1 MGLFLF
7 ILQLIFI
14 SIGMSKTRKILL
26 AIIALAVFI
35 YLVLPYYAK
44 QALVY
49 QMPGIEDYK
58 IFNNRI
64 VRAGDYQAWEIDEN
78 YNTAKIADSTR
89 DKMAFYEPVAFL
101 IIRDQKIIYEEYWD
115 GFNEDS
121 LSNSFSMAK
130 GIVSLLIGAALD
142 DGHIKSLDQKVGE
155 FIEAY
160 NEDGKEEITIRDVL
174 TMSSGL
180 DWDEA
185 YASLFSPTTESYY
198 GNDLRG
204 LVKNLDIMEKPGVRY
219 YYRSIDTE
227 LLAMIVESA
236 TGRSISDY
244 CSEKFWKEMGA
255 KHDALWSLDAKEGM
269 EKAFCCFNSN
279 ARDFARWGQ
288 LILNKGKWN
297 SNQLISEDY
306 LNEAI
311 SAADYLTDDEGNH
324 VDYYG
329 YQWWLI
335 EHDGIIIP
343 YMRGILGQYVFAIP
357 EKNAVVV
364 RLGHK
369 RSDELIGPNRKDIFV
384 YLEAAFQVLK

>member
-1 MGLFLF
+1 
-7 ILQLIFI
+7 
-14 SIGMSKTRKILL
+14 MSKTRKILL
-26 AIIALAVFI
+26 VIIALLVFI
-35 YLVLPYYAK
+35 YIALPYYAK

-58 IFNNRI
+58 IFNNRV
-64 VRAGDYQAWEIDEN
+64 VRAGDYMPWEIDEH
-78 YNTAKIADSTR
+78 YNSAKIADSTHE
-89 DKMAFYEPVAFL
+89 KMMFYEPVAFL
-101 IIRDQKIIYEEYWD
+101 IIQDQKIVFEEYWD
-115 GFNEDS
+115 GYNEDS

-130 GIVSLLIGAALD
+130 GIVSLLIGAAIE
-142 DGHIKSLDQKVGE
+142 DGYIESLDQKVGE

-160 NEDGKEEITIRDVL
+160 NEGGKEKITIRDVL

-198 GNDLRG
+198 GNDLEQM
-204 LVKNLDIMEKPGVRY
+204 VKNLDVMEKPGVRY

-236 TGRSISDY
+236 TGRNISDY
-244 CSEKFWKEMGA
+244 CSQKYWKFMGA
-255 KHDALWSLDAKEGM
+255 KHDALWSLDKKEGM
-269 EKAFCCFNSN
+269 EKAFCCFHSN

-288 LILNKGKWN
+288 LIINEGKWN
-297 SNQLISEDY
+297 DRQLVAREYIE
-306 LNEAI
+306 EATT
-311 SAADYLTDDEGNH
+311 AADYLIDDEGNH

-329 YQWWLI
+329 FQWWLI
-335 EHDGIIIP
+335 EYKGHTIP

-369 RSDELIGPNRKDIFV
+369 RSDELIGPNRKDIYV
-384 YLEAAFQVLK
+384 YLDAAFQILE

>member
-1 MGLFLF
+1 
-7 ILQLIFI
+7 
-14 SIGMSKTRKILL
+14 MSKTRKILL
-26 AIIALAVFI
+26 AIIVLAVFI
-35 YLVLPYYAK
+35 YIALPYYAK
-44 QALVY
+44 QALVH
-49 QMPGIEDYK
+49 QMPGIEDAK

-64 VRAGDYQAWEIDEN
+64 VRAGDFIPWELNEK
-78 YNTAKIADSTR
+78 YNSAKIADSTYE
-89 DKMAFYEPVAFL
+89 KMMFYEPVAYL
-101 IIRDQKIIYEEYWD
+101 IIQDQKIVYEEYWD
-115 GFNEDS
+115 GYNEDS

-142 DGHIKSLDQKVGE
+142 DGYIESLDQEVGE

-160 NEDGKEEITIRDVL
+160 NGGGKEEITIRDVL

-198 GNDLRG
+198 GNDLEQ
-204 LVKNLDIMEKPGVRY
+204 LVKGLEMMEKPGVRY

-236 TGRSISDY
+236 TGRNISDY
-244 CSEKFWKEMGA
+244 CSQKFWKFMGA
-255 KHDALWSLDAKEGM
+255 KHDALWSLDKKEGM
-269 EKAFCCFNSN
+269 EKAFCCFHSN

-288 LILNKGKWN
+288 LILNNGTWN
-297 SNQLISEDY
+297 GRQLISETY
-306 LNEAI
+306 IKEAI
-311 SAADYLTDDEGNH
+311 MPAYYLVDDEGRH

-335 EHDGIIIP
+335 DYNGYKMP
-343 YMRGILGQYVFAIP
+343 YMRGILGQYVFVIP

-369 RSDELIGPNRKDIFV
+369 RSDVLIGPNRKDIYV
-384 YLEAAFQVLK
+384 YLEAAFQILE

>member
-1 MGLFLF
+1 MI

-14 SIGMSKTRKILL
+14 SLGMSKTRKILL
-26 AIIALAVFI
+26 AIIVLAVFI
-35 YLVLPYYAK
+35 YLALPYYAK
-44 QALVY
+44 QALVH

-58 IFNNRI
+58 IFSNRI
-64 VRAGDYQAWEIDEN
+64 VRTGDHQTWEIDEN
-78 YNTAKIADSTR
+78 YNRAKIADSTR

-121 LSNSFSMAK
+121 PSNSFSMAK

-142 DGHIKSLDQKVGE
+142 DGYIKSLDQKVGE

-160 NEDGKEEITIRDVL
+160 NESGKEEITIRYVL

-180 DWDEA
+180 SWDEA

-204 LVKNLDIMEKPGVRY
+204 LVKNLDMMEKPGVRY

-236 TGRSISDY
+236 TGRNVSDY
-244 CSEKFWKEMGA
+244 CSEKFWKKMGA
-255 KHDALWSLDAKEGM
+255 KHDALWSLDEKEGM

-297 SNQLISEDY
+297 GNQLISEDY

-311 SAADYLTDDEGNH
+311 TAADYLLDDDGNH

-335 EHDGIIIP
+335 NYDGYKIP
-343 YMRGILGQYVFAIP
+343 YMRGVQGQYVFAIP
-357 EKNAVVV
+357 GKNAVVV

-384 YLEAAFQVLK
+384 YLEAAFQILE

>member
-1 MGLFLF
+1 
-7 ILQLIFI
+7 
-14 SIGMSKTRKILL
+14 MSKTRKILL
-26 AIIALAVFI
+26 AIIVLAVFI
-35 YLVLPYYAK
+35 YIALPYYAK
-44 QALVY
+44 QALVH
-49 QMPGIEDYK
+49 QMPGIEDAK

-64 VRAGDYQAWEIDEN
+64 VRADDFIPWELNEK
-78 YNTAKIADSTR
+78 YNSAKIPDSTYE
-89 DKMAFYEPVAFL
+89 KMMFYEPVAYL
-101 IIRDQKIIYEEYWD
+101 IIQDQKIVYEEYWD
-115 GFNEDS
+115 GYNEDS

-142 DGHIKSLDQKVGE
+142 DGYIESLDQEVGE

-160 NEDGKEEITIRDVL
+160 NGGGKEEITIRDVL

-198 GNDLRG
+198 GNDLEQ
-204 LVKNLDIMEKPGVRY
+204 LVKGLEMMEKPGVRY

-236 TGRSISDY
+236 TGRNISDY
-244 CSEKFWKEMGA
+244 CSQKFWKFMGA
-255 KHDALWSLDAKEGM
+255 KHDALWSLDKKEGM
-269 EKAFCCFNSN
+269 EKAFCCFHSN

-288 LILNKGKWN
+288 LILNNGTWN
-297 SNQLISEDY
+297 GRQLISETY
-306 LNEAI
+306 IKEAI
-311 SAADYLTDDEGNH
+311 MPAYYLVDDEGRH

-335 EHDGIIIP
+335 DYDGYKIP
-343 YMRGILGQYVFAIP
+343 YMRGILGQYVFVIP

-369 RSDELIGPNRKDIFV
+369 RSDVLIGPNRKDIYV
-384 YLEAAFQVLK
+384 YLEAAFQILE

>member
-1 MGLFLF
+1 
-7 ILQLIFI
+7 
-14 SIGMSKTRKILL
+14 MSKTRKILL
-26 AIIALAVFI
+26 VIIALLVFI
-35 YLVLPYYAK
+35 YIALPYYAK

-58 IFNNRI
+58 IFNNRV
-64 VRAGDYQAWEIDEN
+64 VRAGDYMPWEIDEH
-78 YNTAKIADSTR
+78 YNSAKIADSTR
-89 DKMAFYEPVAFL
+89 EKMMFYEPVAFL
-101 IIRDQKIIYEEYWD
+101 IIQDQKIVFEEYWD
-115 GFNEDS
+115 GYNEDS

-130 GIVSLLIGAALD
+130 GIVSLLIGAAIE
-142 DGHIKSLDQKVGE
+142 DGYIESLDQKVGE

-160 NEDGKEEITIRDVL
+160 NEGGKEKITIRDVL

-198 GNDLRG
+198 GNDLEQM
-204 LVKNLDIMEKPGVRY
+204 VKNLDVMEKPGVRY

-236 TGRSISDY
+236 TGRNISDY
-244 CSEKFWKEMGA
+244 CSQKYWKFMGA
-255 KHDALWSLDAKEGM
+255 KHDALWSLDKKEGM
-269 EKAFCCFNSN
+269 EKAFCCFHSN

-288 LILNKGKWN
+288 LIINEGKWN
-297 SNQLISEDY
+297 DRQLVAREYIE
-306 LNEAI
+306 EATT
-311 SAADYLTDDEGNH
+311 AADYLIDDEGNH

-329 YQWWLI
+329 FQWWLI
-335 EHDGIIIP
+335 EYKGHTIP

-369 RSDELIGPNRKDIFV
+369 RSDELIGPNRKDIYV
-384 YLEAAFQVLK
+384 YLDAAFQILE

>member
-1 MGLFLF
+1 
-7 ILQLIFI
+7 
-14 SIGMSKTRKILL
+14 MSKTRKILL

-244 CSEKFWKEMGA
+244 CSEKFWKKMGA

-369 RSDELIGPNRKDIFV
+369 RSDELIGPNRKDIYV

>member
-1 MGLFLF
+1 
-7 ILQLIFI
+7 
-14 SIGMSKTRKILL
+14 MSKTRRILL
-26 AIIALAVFI
+26 AIIAILVIVYLA
-35 YLVLPYYAK
+35 LPYYAK
-44 QALVY
+44 QALIH

-58 IFNNRI
+58 IFNNRV
-64 VRAGDYQAWEIDEN
+64 VRTGDHLPWLLDES
-78 YNTAKIADSTR
+78 YNTHTLVDSTR
-89 DKMAFYEPVAFL
+89 DKILFYNPVAFMV
-101 IIRDQKIIYEEYWD
+101 IKDQKIVYEEYWD
-115 GFNEDS
+115 GFDADA

-130 GIVSLLIGAALD
+130 SIISLLVGAAID
-142 DGHIKSLDQKVGE
+142 DGYIQSPDQKVGE

-160 NEDGKEEITIRDVL
+160 NENGKENITIRDVL

-185 YASLFSPTTESYY
+185 YASLFSPTTKSYY
-198 GNDLRG
+198 GNDLVKMAKELN
-204 LVKNLDIMEKPGVRY
+204 LVEEPGNRY

-236 TGRSISDY
+236 TGRNISDY
-244 CSEKFWKEMGA
+244 CSEKFWKHMGA
-255 KHDALWSLDAKEGM
+255 KHNALWSLDKKEGM

-288 LILNKGKWN
+288 LLLNNGKWN
-297 SNQLISEDY
+297 DRQLVSESY
-306 LNEAI
+306 LEEAT
-311 SAADYLTDDEGNH
+311 APANYLIDDDGNR

-335 EHDGIIIP
+335 DYEGHRIP
-343 YMRGILGQYVFAIP
+343 YMRGILGQYVFVIP

-369 RSDELIGPNRKDIFV
+369 RSDELIGPNRKDIFI
-384 YLEAAFQVLK
+384 YLEAAFQILE

>member
-1 MGLFLF
+1 
-7 ILQLIFI
+7 
-14 SIGMSKTRKILL
+14 MSKTRKILL
-26 AIIALAVFI
+26 AIIVLAVFI
-35 YLVLPYYAK
+35 YIALPYYAK
-44 QALVY
+44 QALVH
-49 QMPGIEDYK
+49 QMPGIEDAK

-64 VRAGDYQAWEIDEN
+64 VRADDFIPWELNEK
-78 YNTAKIADSTR
+78 YNSAKIPDSTYE
-89 DKMAFYEPVAFL
+89 KMMFYEPVAYL
-101 IIRDQKIIYEEYWD
+101 IIQDQKIVYEEYWD
-115 GFNEDS
+115 GYNEDS

-142 DGHIKSLDQKVGE
+142 DGYIESLDQEVGE

-160 NEDGKEEITIRDVL
+160 NGGGKEEITIRDVL

-198 GNDLRG
+198 GNDLEQ
-204 LVKNLDIMEKPGVRY
+204 LVKGLEMMEKPGVRY

-236 TGRSISDY
+236 TGRNISDY
-244 CSEKFWKEMGA
+244 CSQKFWKFMGA
-255 KHDALWSLDAKEGM
+255 KHDALWSLDKKEGM
-269 EKAFCCFNSN
+269 EKAFCCFHSN

-288 LILNKGKWN
+288 LILNNGTWN
-297 SNQLISEDY
+297 GRQLISETY
-306 LNEAI
+306 IKEAI
-311 SAADYLTDDEGNH
+311 MPAYYLVDDEGRH

-335 EHDGIIIP
+335 DYNGYKMP
-343 YMRGILGQYVFAIP
+343 YMRGILGQYVFVIP

-369 RSDELIGPNRKDIFV
+369 RSDVLIGPNRKDIYV
-384 YLEAAFQVLK
+384 YLEAAFQILE

>member
-1 MGLFLF
+1 
-7 ILQLIFI
+7 
-14 SIGMSKTRKILL
+14 MSKTRKILL

-35 YLVLPYYAK
+35 YLALPYYAK
-44 QALVY
+44 QALVH
-49 QMPGIEDYK
+49 QMPGIEDYQ
-58 IFNNRI
+58 IFDNRI
-64 VRAGDYQAWEIDEN
+64 VRAGNHQPWQVDEK
-78 YNTAKIADSTR
+78 YNTVEIADSTR

-101 IIRDQKIIYEEYWD
+101 IIQDQKIIYEEYWD
-115 GFNEDS
+115 GFNEDTP
-121 LSNSFSMAK
+121 SNSFSMAK

-142 DGHIKSLDQKVGE
+142 DGYIENLDQKVGE

-160 NEDGKEEITIRDVL
+160 NEGGKEEVTIRDVL

-204 LVKNLDIMEKPGVRY
+204 LVKNLDMMEKPGVHY

-236 TGRSISDY
+236 TGRNISDY
-244 CSEKFWKEMGA
+244 CSEKYWKKMGA
-255 KHDALWSLDAKEGM
+255 KHDALWSLDEKEGM

-288 LILNKGKWN
+288 LILNNGSWN
-297 SNQLISEDY
+297 GRQLVSKDY
-306 LNEAI
+306 VHTAT
-311 SAADYLTDDEGNH
+311 SPADHLIDDEGKH

-335 EHDGIIIP
+335 EYNGITIP

-369 RSDELIGPNRKDIFV
+369 RSEELIGPNRKDIYV

>member
-1 MGLFLF
+1 LGLFLI

-14 SIGMSKTRKILL
+14 SLGMSKTRKILL

-35 YLVLPYYAK
+35 YLALPYYAK
-44 QALVY
+44 QALVH

-64 VRAGDYQAWEIDEN
+64 VRTSDFQAWEIDEK
-78 YNTAKIADSTR
+78 YNRAKIEDSTR

-121 LSNSFSMAK
+121 PSNSFSMAK
-130 GIVSLLIGAALD
+130 GIVSLLIGSALD
-142 DGHIKSLDQKVGE
+142 DGYIKSLDQKVGE
-155 FIEAY
+155 FVEAY
-160 NEDGKEEITIRDVL
+160 NEGGKEEITIRDVL

-198 GNDLRG
+198 GNDLRE
-204 LVKNLDIMEKPGVRY
+204 LVKNLDMMEKPGVRY

-236 TGRSISDY
+236 TGRNISDY
-244 CSEKFWKEMGA
+244 CSEKFWKKMGA
-255 KHDALWSLDAKEGM
+255 KHDALWSLDEKEGM

-297 SNQLISEDY
+297 GNQLISEDY

-311 SAADYLTDDEGNH
+311 TAADYLIDDEGNH

-335 EHDGIIIP
+335 NYDGITIP

-357 EKNAVVV
+357 EKNAVVI

>member
-1 MGLFLF
+1 MF

-244 CSEKFWKEMGA
+244 CSEKFWKKMGA

-369 RSDELIGPNRKDIFV
+369 RSDELIGPNRKDIYV

>member
-1 MGLFLF
+1 
-7 ILQLIFI
+7 
-14 SIGMSKTRKILL
+14 MSKTRKIFL

-35 YLVLPYYAK
+35 YVALPYYAK

-64 VRAGDYQAWEIDEN
+64 VRAGDYIPWEVDEKF
-78 YNTAKIADSTR
+78 NTAKIADSTVE
-89 DKMAFYEPVAFL
+89 KMMLYEPVAFL
-101 IIRDQKIIYEEYWD
+101 IIKDQKIVYEEYWD
-115 GFNEDS
+115 GYNEDS

-130 GIVSLLIGAALD
+130 GIVSLLIGAAID
-142 DGHIKSLDQKVGE
+142 DGYIESPDQEVGE

-160 NEDGKEEITIRDVL
+160 NEGGKEEITIRDVL

-198 GNDLRG
+198 GNDLKK
-204 LVKNLDIMEKPGVRY
+204 LVKDLDMMEKPGVRY

-236 TGRSISDY
+236 TGRNISDY
-244 CSEKFWKEMGA
+244 CSQKYWKFMGA
-255 KHDALWSLDAKEGM
+255 KHDALWSLDKKEGM
-269 EKAFCCFNSN
+269 EKAFCCFHSN

-288 LILNKGKWN
+288 LILNNGKWN
-297 SNQLISEDY
+297 DRQLISESY
-306 LNEAI
+306 LKESITPAN
-311 SAADYLTDDEGNH
+311 YLVDDEGRYVH
-324 VDYYG
+324 YYG
-329 YQWWLI
+329 FQWWLI
-335 EHDGIIIP
+335 DYNGYTIP
-343 YMRGILGQYVFAIP
+343 YMRGILGQYVFVIP

-384 YLEAAFQVLK
+384 YLEAAFQILE

>member
-1 MGLFLF
+1 
-7 ILQLIFI
+7 
-14 SIGMSKTRKILL
+14 MSKTRKILL
-26 AIIALAVFI
+26 VIIALLVFI
-35 YLVLPYYAK
+35 YIALPYYAK

-49 QMPGIEDYK
+49 QMPGIEDHK
-58 IFNNRI
+58 IFNNRV
-64 VRAGDYQAWEIDEN
+64 VRAGDYMPWEIDEH
-78 YNTAKIADSTR
+78 YNSAKIADSTR
-89 DKMAFYEPVAFL
+89 EKMMFYEPVAFL
-101 IIRDQKIIYEEYWD
+101 IIQDQKIVYEEYWD
-115 GFNEDS
+115 GYNEDS

-130 GIVSLLIGAALD
+130 GIVSLLIGAAIE
-142 DGHIKSLDQKVGE
+142 DGFIESLDQEVGE

-160 NEDGKEEITIRDVL
+160 NEGGKEEMTIRDVL

-198 GNDLRG
+198 GNDLEQM
-204 LVKNLDIMEKPGVRY
+204 VKNLDVMEKPGVRY

-236 TGRSISDY
+236 TGRNISDY
-244 CSEKFWKEMGA
+244 CSQKYWKFMGA
-255 KHDALWSLDAKEGM
+255 KHDALWSLDKKEGM
-269 EKAFCCFNSN
+269 EKAFCCFHSN

-288 LILNKGKWN
+288 LIINEGKWN
-297 SNQLISEDY
+297 NRQLVSREYIE
-306 LNEAI
+306 EATT
-311 SAADYLTDDEGNH
+311 AADYLIDDEGNH

-335 EHDGIIIP
+335 DYKGYTIP

-357 EKNAVVV
+357 EKDAVVV

-369 RSDELIGPNRKDIFV
+369 RSDELIGPNRKDIYV
-384 YLEAAFQVLK
+384 YLEAAFQILE

>member
-1 MGLFLF
+1 
-7 ILQLIFI
+7 
-14 SIGMSKTRKILL
+14 MSKTRKIFL

-35 YLVLPYYAK
+35 YVALPYYAK

-64 VRAGDYQAWEIDEN
+64 VRAGDYIPWEVDEKF
-78 YNTAKIADSTR
+78 NTAKIADSTVE
-89 DKMAFYEPVAFL
+89 KMMLYEPVAFL
-101 IIRDQKIIYEEYWD
+101 IIKDQKIVYEEYWD
-115 GFNEDS
+115 GYNEDS

-130 GIVSLLIGAALD
+130 GIVSLLIGAAID
-142 DGHIKSLDQKVGE
+142 DGYIESPDQEVGE

-160 NEDGKEEITIRDVL
+160 NEGGKEEITIRDVL

-198 GNDLRG
+198 GNDLKK
-204 LVKNLDIMEKPGVRY
+204 LVKDLDMMEKPGVRY

-236 TGRSISDY
+236 TGRNISDY
-244 CSEKFWKEMGA
+244 CSQKYWKFMGA
-255 KHDALWSLDAKEGM
+255 KHDALWSLDKKEGM
-269 EKAFCCFNSN
+269 EKAFCCFHSN

-288 LILNKGKWN
+288 LILNNGKWN
-297 SNQLISEDY
+297 DRQLISESY
-306 LNEAI
+306 LKESITPAN
-311 SAADYLTDDEGNH
+311 YLVDDEGRY

-329 YQWWLI
+329 FQWWLI
-335 EHDGIIIP
+335 DYNGYTIP
-343 YMRGILGQYVFAIP
+343 YMRGILGQYVFVIP

-384 YLEAAFQVLK
+384 YLEAAFQILE

>member
-1 MGLFLF
+1 
-7 ILQLIFI
+7 
-14 SIGMSKTRKILL
+14 MSKTRKILL
-26 AIIALAVFI
+26 TIIALLVFI
-35 YLVLPYYAK
+35 YIALPYYAK

-58 IFNNRI
+58 IFNNRV
-64 VRAGDYQAWEIDEN
+64 VRAGDYMPWEIDEH
-78 YNTAKIADSTR
+78 YNSAKIADSTR
-89 DKMAFYEPVAFL
+89 EKMMFYEPVAFL
-101 IIRDQKIIYEEYWD
+101 IIQDQKIVFEEYWD
-115 GFNEDS
+115 GYNEDS

-130 GIVSLLIGAALD
+130 GIVSLLIGAAIE
-142 DGHIKSLDQKVGE
+142 DGYIESLDQKVGE

-160 NEDGKEEITIRDVL
+160 NEGGKEKITIRDVL

-198 GNDLRG
+198 GNDLEQM
-204 LVKNLDIMEKPGVRY
+204 VKNLDVMEKPGVRY

-236 TGRSISDY
+236 TGRNISDY
-244 CSEKFWKEMGA
+244 CSQKYWKFMGA
-255 KHDALWSLDAKEGM
+255 KHDALWSLDKKEGM
-269 EKAFCCFNSN
+269 EKAFCCFHSN

-288 LILNKGKWN
+288 LIINEGKWN
-297 SNQLISEDY
+297 DRQLVAREYIE
-306 LNEAI
+306 EATT
-311 SAADYLTDDEGNH
+311 AADYLIDDEGNH

-335 EHDGIIIP
+335 EYKGHTIP

-369 RSDELIGPNRKDIFV
+369 RSDELIGPNRKDIYV
-384 YLEAAFQVLK
+384 YLDAALQILE

>member
-1 MGLFLF
+1 
-7 ILQLIFI
+7 
-14 SIGMSKTRKILL
+14 MSKTRKILL
-26 AIIALAVFI
+26 AIIVLAVFI
-35 YLVLPYYAK
+35 YIALPYYAK
-44 QALVY
+44 QALVH
-49 QMPGIEDYK
+49 QMPGIEDAK

-64 VRAGDYQAWEIDEN
+64 VRADDFIPWELNEK
-78 YNTAKIADSTR
+78 YNSAKIPDSTYE
-89 DKMAFYEPVAFL
+89 KMMFYEPVAYL
-101 IIRDQKIIYEEYWD
+101 IIQDQKIVYEEYWD
-115 GFNEDS
+115 GYNEDS

-142 DGHIKSLDQKVGE
+142 DGYIESLDQEVGE

-160 NEDGKEEITIRDVL
+160 NGGGKEEITIRDVL

-198 GNDLRG
+198 GNDLEQ
-204 LVKNLDIMEKPGVRY
+204 LVKDLEIMEKPGVRY

-236 TGRSISDY
+236 TGRNISDY
-244 CSEKFWKEMGA
+244 CSQKFWKFMGA
-255 KHDALWSLDAKEGM
+255 KHDALWSLDKKEGM
-269 EKAFCCFNSN
+269 EKAFCCFHSN

-288 LILNKGKWN
+288 LILNNGTWN
-297 SNQLISEDY
+297 GRQLISETY
-306 LNEAI
+306 IKEAI
-311 SAADYLTDDEGNH
+311 MPAYYLVDDEGRH

-335 EHDGIIIP
+335 DYDGYKIP
-343 YMRGILGQYVFAIP
+343 YMRGILGQYVFVIP

-369 RSDELIGPNRKDIFV
+369 RSDVLIGPNRKDIYV
-384 YLEAAFQVLK
+384 YLEAAFQILE

>member
-1 MGLFLF
+1 
-7 ILQLIFI
+7 
-14 SIGMSKTRKILL
+14 MSKTRKILL
-26 AIIALAVFI
+26 VIIALLVFI
-35 YLVLPYYAK
+35 YIALPYYAK

-58 IFNNRI
+58 IFNNRV
-64 VRAGDYQAWEIDEN
+64 VRAGDYMPWEIDEH
-78 YNTAKIADSTR
+78 YNSAKIADSTR
-89 DKMAFYEPVAFL
+89 EKMMFYEPVAFL
-101 IIRDQKIIYEEYWD
+101 IIQDQKIVFEEYWD
-115 GFNEDS
+115 GYNEDS

-130 GIVSLLIGAALD
+130 GIVSLLIGAAIE
-142 DGHIKSLDQKVGE
+142 DGYIESLDQKVGE

-160 NEDGKEEITIRDVL
+160 NEGGKEKITIRDVL

-198 GNDLRG
+198 GNDLEQM
-204 LVKNLDIMEKPGVRY
+204 VKNLDVMEKPGVRY

-236 TGRSISDY
+236 TGRNISDY
-244 CSEKFWKEMGA
+244 CSQKYWKFMGA
-255 KHDALWSLDAKEGM
+255 KHDALWSLDKKEGM
-269 EKAFCCFNSN
+269 EKAFCCFHSN

-288 LILNKGKWN
+288 LIINEGKWN
-297 SNQLISEDY
+297 DRQLVAREYIE
-306 LNEAI
+306 EATT
-311 SAADYLTDDEGNH
+311 AADYLIDDEGNH

-335 EHDGIIIP
+335 EYKGHTIP

-369 RSDELIGPNRKDIFV
+369 RSDELIGPNRKDIYV
-384 YLEAAFQVLK
+384 YLDAALQILE